1 MIYSGDNYYNVI
13 HDGFSEYVA
22 VTKSGTYIV
31 VLKND
36 QLSSV
41 QIGKLASLNIRK
53 GYYVYVGS
61 AFGSGGVIARL
72 KHHAKVSKRPH
83 WHLDYLR
90 AEMEFHQAY
99 AEFSNE
105 RNECEWAS
113 QIAKNEIAIEPLKG
127 FGSSDCHCRTH
138 LFYFSSQAKV
148 KRAIGEIRSVRK
160 VSAADLA

>member
-1 MIYSGDNYYNVI
+1 MVKTGSYL
-13 HDGFSEYVA
+13 
-22 VTKSGTYIV
+22 V
-31 VLKND
+31 VLKSE
-36 QLSSV
+36 QAKTIP
-41 QIGKLASLNIRK
+41 IGKLAQLDVRK

-61 AFGSGGVIARL
+61 AFGPGGVIARL
-72 KHHAKVSKRPH
+72 KHHAKVSKKPH

-105 RNECEWAS
+105 SNECEWAS

-127 FGSSDCHCRTH
+127 FGSSGCHCRTH
-138 LFYFSSQAKV
+138 LFYFSSQSKV
-148 KRAIGEIRSVRK
+148 KRAIREISFVRK